1 MTTIVV
7 GGHSRNVG
15 KTSIVAAIIA
25 AWPEYSWTAVK
36 MSSHWHGDGAD
47 ADGKDKKEICR
58 VDEEHDR
65 NSGTDT
71 GRFLA
76 AGASRSFWIRIREGC
91 MEQAL
96 PQFMPVLH
104 SNPYVIVESNGIVK
118 HIQPSLYL
126 MVHRYDVEDYKDSA
140 RETIRQ
146 AHAVI
151 ALKYRSTTPAWKG
164 ISHDVSSAIPVFPV
178 SDPHVLPQDLIE
190 FIRLR
195 LV

>member
-1 MTTIVV
+1 MTMIVV

-15 KTSIVAAIIA
+15 KTSVVAAIIA

-36 MSSHWHGDGAD
+36 MSSHWHSDGE
-47 ADGKDKKEICR
+47 DKKAICR

-65 NSGTDT
+65 NNGTDT

-76 AGASRSFWIRIREGC
+76 AGASKSFWIRIREGF
-91 MEQAL
+91 MAQAL
-96 PQFMPVLH
+96 PQLMPVLH
-104 SNPYVIVESNGIVK
+104 SNPYVIIESNGIVK

-164 ISHDVSSAIPVFPV
+164 ISPDIGSAIPVFPV
-178 SDPHVLPQDLIE
+178 SDPRFLPQDLIE

-195 LV
+195 LF